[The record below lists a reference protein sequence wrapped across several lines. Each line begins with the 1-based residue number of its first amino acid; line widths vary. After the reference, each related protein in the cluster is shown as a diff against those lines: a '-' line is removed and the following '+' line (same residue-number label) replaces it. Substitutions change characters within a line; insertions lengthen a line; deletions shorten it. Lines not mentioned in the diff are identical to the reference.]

1 MDNSRPALNPRKR
14 KRRRGAEKSPILGRL
29 VLDHTLHD
37 ETGLLSADLFQDL
50 FPSDQD
56 GFPTYIAISTASGSP
71 WTIIP
76 VRTNPPATTPT
87 TQFTVHMS
95 ASSTMAQT
103 LLRNS
108 IRSPHTVQKPQSPS
122 AIDIQ
127 ILDVIPIGLDSIV
140 VSVASVVHQ
149 QTSHENQPGSDTAQW
164 EDGVRKALSKRPL
177 VRVDDT
183 LNLDGNP
190 QHYGVVVFCE
200 PVIQGMVVATTKIIV
215 MSSTK
220 GYNHG
225 RRQLQYNEYLAT
237 SVTIEETEAAI
248 PSEVHSSDDDS
259 ELSDGPEDTVGLS
272 LPVLPGASA
281 ISSDD
286 HDTSIRGYSNG
297 AVSPGSAISSFST
310 ASFAAGPRGRIFHS
324 QGLVI
329 PIADN
334 LLQPAPSK
342 EEDAESRVFV
352 DLPSLGKIGCFSGDW
367 VRLEPEPAVGGFLEA
382 RPTHVHG
389 SDTTSASSLNFR
401 VAKVYVIPAQ
411 RESRTSNG
419 VSASRQVSRSFSS
432 MYHEVPPTVYLP
444 PVLLI
449 NLNNA
454 SEIRISSLIARQ
466 SHRSS
471 RSSGSKR
478 HGPLTLSPPV
488 AKEVTF
494 SKLSTPLGTDRAMI
508 HGFPLE
514 LKRYFGESQR
524 IVKTGDLIGIPIDE
538 NLGRAVYQ
546 APGDDDTELEELL
559 GAERQAS
566 SRGTPRANVAWFRVS
581 GTSSNVNKEDDSGD
595 NEIWGG
601 AMIVKAGI
609 TRAAQAGLEQGRLA
623 PTLQSSWQYYFGMKQ
638 PPADANAFTW
648 NEISASQARFTS
660 PLRRR
665 LRELLSVA
673 TSPQA
678 LHLRL
683 PPLAILIISTQRHIG
698 KATTATN
705 ACYDIGLHTFTID
718 SYDIVAEGGVDNQD
732 QKLEAFLSVRADK
745 AMTCGAENTALL
757 IRHIEVLEAQRMVK
771 ALKDIV
777 AGCRVLVATTT
788 EIDKVPEG
796 VRSLFTHELEM
807 SAPDE
812 AEREGLLREMI
823 HDSGLPV
830 STSVDLSAVALKTA
844 ALVAGDLVDVVD
856 RALVASQERL
866 DKLALQSSDL
876 LPPGSGK
883 VTIRDIQLAGGDAA
897 TSIMKADFDAAVDAA
912 RKNFAD
918 AIGAPKIPNVGWDD
932 VGGLSNVK
940 DAVMET
946 IQLPLERPELF
957 AKGMKKRSGILFYG
971 PPGTGKTLLAKA
983 IATEFSLNFF
993 SVKGPELLN
1002 MYIGESEANVRRVFQ
1017 RARDARP
1024 CVVFFDE
1031 LDSVAPKRGNQG
1043 DSGGVMDRIVSQL
1056 LAELDG
1062 MSGGDDGGGGGVFV
1076 IGATNRP
1083 DLLDQALLRPGRFDK
1098 MLYLGVSDTHDKQL
1112 TILEAL
1118 TRKYVDPSLHSLF
1131 LSSLSLA
1138 DLCLLHRFA
1147 LHHSLSLAAV
1157 AASLP
1162 FTYTG
1167 ADLYALCSDAML
1179 KAITR
1184 SASAVDAQI
1193 QALNARRDPAATD
1206 AAPPITTAY
1215 FFDHLARPED
1225 TAVVVEEA
1233 DFLAAR
1239 DELVPSVS
1247 AKELEHYDGVRRS
1260 FEQDDAKK
1268 KAMIKNEPAVRPRV
1282 NGVASALG
1290 GERPVVTNGRM
1301 EARSEDDFVLSTGA
1315 LSLDDGNREAEL
1327 GGGGGGGGDGVNG
1340 SGSRVFLDMSNGIG
1354 KEKGK
1359 GKGKEKALSNPQ
1371 EEEEGMS
1378 NGFGDATAGDEDLYG
1393 A

>member
-1 MDNSRPALNPRKR
+1 
-14 KRRRGAEKSPILGRL
+14 
-29 VLDHTLHD
+29 
-37 ETGLLSADLFQDL
+37 
-50 FPSDQD
+50 
-56 GFPTYIAISTASGSP
+56 
-71 WTIIP
+71 
-76 VRTNPPATTPT
+76 
-87 TQFTVHMS
+87 
-95 ASSTMAQT
+95 
-103 LLRNS
+103 
-108 IRSPHTVQKPQSPS
+108 
-122 AIDIQ
+122 
-127 ILDVIPIGLDSIV
+127 
-140 VSVASVVHQ
+140 
-149 QTSHENQPGSDTAQW
+149 
-164 EDGVRKALSKRPL
+164 
-177 VRVDDT
+177 
-183 LNLDGNP
+183 
-190 QHYGVVVFCE
+190 
-200 PVIQGMVVATTKIIV
+200 
-215 MSSTK
+215 
-220 GYNHG
+220 
-225 RRQLQYNEYLAT
+225 
-237 SVTIEETEAAI
+237 
-248 PSEVHSSDDDS
+248 
-259 ELSDGPEDTVGLS
+259 
-272 LPVLPGASA
+272 
-281 ISSDD
+281 
-286 HDTSIRGYSNG
+286 
-297 AVSPGSAISSFST
+297 
-310 ASFAAGPRGRIFHS
+310 
-324 QGLVI
+324 
-329 PIADN
+329 
-334 LLQPAPSK
+334 
-342 EEDAESRVFV
+342 
-352 DLPSLGKIGCFSGDW
+352 
-367 VRLEPEPAVGGFLEA
+367 
-382 RPTHVHG
+382 
-389 SDTTSASSLNFR
+389 
-401 VAKVYVIPAQ
+401 
-411 RESRTSNG
+411 
-419 VSASRQVSRSFSS
+419 
-432 MYHEVPPTVYLP
+432 
-444 PVLLI
+444 
-449 NLNNA
+449 
-454 SEIRISSLIARQ
+454 
-466 SHRSS
+466 
-471 RSSGSKR
+471 
-478 HGPLTLSPPV
+478 
-488 AKEVTF
+488 
-494 SKLSTPLGTDRAMI
+494 MI

-514 LKRYFGESQR
+514 LKRYFGESPR

-538 NLGRAVYQ
+538 ILGRAIYQ

-559 GAERQAS
+559 SAERQAS
-566 SRGTPRANVAWFRVS
+566 ARAKAHSNVAWFRVS
-581 GTSSNVNKEDDSGD
+581 GTISTTNKEDDLGD

-601 AMIVKAGI
+601 AMIVKEGI
-609 TRAAQAGLEQGRLA
+609 TRAAQAGLEQGRLPPA
-623 PTLQSSWQYYFGMKQ
+623 LHSSWQYYFGMKKM
-638 PPADANAFTW
+638 PAEANAIDW
-648 NEISASQARFTS
+648 NVLSTSRARFTS

-678 LHLRL
+678 IHLHL

-705 ACYDIGLHTFTID
+705 ACYDIGMHTFTID

-771 ALKDIV
+771 ALKDII

-823 HDSGLPV
+823 RDSGLPV
-830 STSVDLSAVALKTA
+830 SSGVDLSAVALKTA

-876 LPPGSGK
+876 LPQGSGK
-883 VTIRDIQLAGGDAA
+883 VTLRDIQLAGGDAA
-897 TSIMKADFDAAVDAA
+897 TSIIKADFDAAVDAA

-1118 TRKYVDPSLHSLF
+1118 TRKYVEPRPSLPPPFLFHSP
-1131 LSSLSLA
+1131 LA
-1138 DLCLLHRFA
+1138 DRVPLRPRFA
-1147 LHHSLSLAAV
+1147 LHHSLSLATV

-1193 QALNARRDPAATD
+1193 QALNAQRRDPSGD
-1206 AAPPITTAY
+1206 AAPPPITTAY

-1233 DFLAAR
+1233 DFFAAR

-1260 FEQDDAKK
+1260 FEQGGAKK
-1268 KAMIKNEPAVRPRV
+1268 KKAGTDESAARPRV
-1282 NGVASALG
+1282 NGVSSSASVLG
-1290 GERPVVTNGRM
+1290 DGGGPVVTNGRLGAGTAAVAV
-1301 EARSEDDFVLSTGA
+1301 EASEDDFVLSTGK
-1315 LSLDDGNREAEL
+1315 LSLNHGSGAQQREH
-1327 GGGGGGGGDGVNG
+1327 GGGMNGSSGGRVFSDVVNG
-1340 SGSRVFLDMSNGIG
+1340 QGNG
-1354 KEKGK
+1354 KGK
-1359 GKGKEKALSNPQ
+1359 GKGKAVPKTFTDAGEL
-1371 EEEEGMS
+1371 EEEEESSTM
-1378 NGFGDATAGDEDLYG
+1378 NGFGDATAGDEELYG
-1393 A
+1393 T